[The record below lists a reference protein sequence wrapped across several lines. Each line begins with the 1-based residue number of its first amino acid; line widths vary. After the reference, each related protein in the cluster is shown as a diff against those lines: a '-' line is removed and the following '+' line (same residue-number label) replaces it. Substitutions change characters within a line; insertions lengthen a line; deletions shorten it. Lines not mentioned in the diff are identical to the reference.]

1 MFNINRFLKSSSC
14 KELKILIMKNINIL
28 KGLSIEE
35 LQERNE
41 FTVIQE
47 DASCVIKGCC
57 GKDIVLDPE
66 KQ

>member
-1 MFNINRFLKSSSC
+1 
-14 KELKILIMKNINIL
+14 MKKINIL
-28 KGLSIEE
+28 EGLSIEE

-41 FTVIQE
+41 FTIIQE